1 MTFTIFGGSS
11 VDITVGKVIQ
21 VVPGY
26 LPSKFDGALLPVVR
40 VDESGPYVA
49 LEPSMISATKWFVNL
64 FVFASCESIVQPI
77 PRIIDTP
84 LNCASHASYEPY

>member
-49 LEPSMISATKWFVNL
+49 LEPSMISADEEVDVNAL
-64 FVFASCESIVQPI
+64 SCVSPQ
-77 PRIIDTP
+77 IIKAV
-84 LNCASHASYEPY
+84 L